1 MADVK
6 MTISQKLDVIATE
19 IGSLEFEDGTTVA
32 EFCEDRKAK
41 LVKKASGSSKK
52 SKENKEMADK
62 VLEYLTEQTKPV
74 TLKNIQTNVE
84 GCSDYSTSKMSAIVK
99 ILVDNGS
106 VTKEIIKKVRYYSVA
121 TETTDEE

>member
-1 MADVK
+1 MAEMK
-6 MTISQKLDVIATE
+6 MTIAQKLDVIATE

-52 SKENKEMADK
+52 SKENRAMADK
-62 VLEYLTEQTKPV
+62 VLEYLTEQTEPV
-74 TLKNIQTNVE
+74 TLNEIQNNVD
-84 GCSDYSTSKMSAIVK
+84 GCKDYSTSKMSSIVK

-106 VTKEIIKKVRYYSVA
+106 VTKEIIKKIRYYSA
-121 TETTDEE
+121 TTEE